1 MGLTEIW
8 NNTSKL
14 FQQNNL
20 ITTITYYIHANKM
33 TMGSVKVE
41 YIILEFMIIKLF

>member
-1 MGLTEIW
+1 MGLTEIR

-14 FQQNNL
+14 LKQNNL

-33 TMGSVKVE
+33 TMGTVKVE
-41 YIILEFMIIKLF
+41 YIFVFQVLKLL